1 MIGND
6 IVDLK
11 QAAKDSNWNR
21 SRFLDK
27 VFTTHEQTIIS
38 SSVDHH
44 QMVWLLWSMK
54 EAAYKA
60 YVREYKH
67 VFFNP
72 KRLECHLGLNNEGVV
87 NVDEKRYVTNSV
99 LTSEYI
105 HSTAMKIKEESSE
118 IHLFKLSNCNL
129 SATIRMK
136 IKSYAALK
144 YSKNVD
150 VFEIKK
156 SILGIPNAYVNN
168 KQIFKALSITHHG
181 DYGAFTIC

>member
-6 IVDLK
+6 IVDLSL
-11 QAAKDSNWNR
+11 AAQDSNWKR
-21 SRFLDK
+21 PRFLDK

-38 SSVDHH
+38 SSVDQH

-60 YVREYKH
+60 YVREYKYT
-67 VFFNP
+67 FFNP
-72 KRLECHLGLNNEGVV
+72 KRLECQLGLNNEGVV
-87 NVDEKRYVTNSV
+87 NVDEKRYITKSI

-105 HSTAMKIKEESSE
+105 HSIAMKFETPCSE
-118 IHLFKLSNCNL
+118 IQLFKLSNCNL

-144 YSKNVD
+144 YSKNVG
-150 VFEIKK
+150 VFEIIK
-156 SILGIPNAYVNN
+156 STLGFPDVYLNN

-181 DYGAFTIC
+181 DYGAFAIY